1 MLSNALNA
9 AIDAIEN
16 PPVDEFQALL
26 NKANAALE
34 AGINSK
40 EEYEAATAIVAE
52 LKDMIKNGSLTQAQ
66 RNQLVKAR
74 NGLNTAIS
82 GYEAAQAAL
91 EAAKPVAKDALA
103 AYYNGMNI
111 NRSDEDAAKAI
122 YDAAIAAI
130 DSAATVDAVNSLRDE
145 AILALSKLDQNV
157 AGSKTE
163 LAKALAA
170 AGTQTNEIVAILKAE
185 GATVLEQ
192 AHALYAVN
200 TSNNMDVI
208 LPVLYAAGYSVEDIY
223 AGYIANR
230 RDVAD
235 ITKALADAEAPAEAI
250 VAGYVNYWMTNQ
262 TGLTGVT
269 VTPEADGSFTVAV
282 KSTGSISGT
291 GMQKLLANCGLAAE
305 EMTVTWTSG
314 NSGKTDSADFATFV
328 ASKWTNIFSAVKGNS
343 NSFKMVI
350 AAGELTCN
358 INLVYAA

>member
-26 NKANAALE
+26 DKANAALE

-82 GYEAAQAAL
+82 GYETAQTAL
-91 EAAKPVAKDALA
+91 EAAKPVAKNALA

-130 DSAATVDAVNSLRDE
+130 DSAATVDEVNSLRDE

-170 AGTQTNEIVAILKAE
+170 AGTQTNEIVGILKAE
-185 GATVLEQ
+185 GATVAEQ
-192 AHALYAVN
+192 ANALWAASKADMN
-200 TSNNMDVI
+200 ALMPA
-208 LPVLYAAGYSVEDIY
+208 LCAAGYPVNEIY
-223 AGYIANR
+223 ADYISSKNR
-230 RDVAD
+230 TVTD
-235 ITKALADAEAPAEAI
+235 ITKALAVEAKVSPEEI
-250 VAGYVNYWMTNQ
+250 IAGYVNYWMAKG
-262 TGLTGVT
+262 TGLNDVT

-291 GMQKLLANCGLAAE
+291 GMGELLMNCGLDLDSVRFQWKTYDVTFAE
-305 EMTVTWTSG
+305 F
-314 NSGKTDSADFATFV
+314 FAG
-328 ASKWTNIFSAVKGNS
+328 SPSHWENMMNAVKANRGNYDLTI
-343 NSFKMVI
+343 V
-350 AAGELTCN
+350 AGDLSCL
-358 INLVYAA
+358 IHLVYAA